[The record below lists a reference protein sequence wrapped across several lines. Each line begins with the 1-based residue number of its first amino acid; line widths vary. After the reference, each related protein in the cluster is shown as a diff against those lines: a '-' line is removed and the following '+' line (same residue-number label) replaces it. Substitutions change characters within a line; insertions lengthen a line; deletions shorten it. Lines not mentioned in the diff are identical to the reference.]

1 MNFAF
6 ASKTRII
13 ILVQAV
19 LFTLLIAFGLSGS
32 SIINIRSH
40 VQGLL
45 DMDEKV
51 IVGQPQGVR
60 SDEWAVNTLLSIGQF
75 QNNNPRVNPNLGPTP
90 KDMSVIHD
98 TGVPTGELST
108 LAKANLWGFFVFDLR
123 RALAWDWWVPV
134 FIGLN
139 GIWLLL
145 NLLFTGQTCFNFSLA
160 LLLTLAPE
168 CVVWSN
174 WPVLH
179 IGTACMAVSLA
190 ILALKSRNLITSLTL
205 AFLTGLLISWFVLQL
220 YLPRLI
226 PVALISVAT
235 YAGYCINSRVK
246 FFSKFN
252 CIFIIYTLLLAACLL
267 FDWYSRNSDGIAR
280 MLNSAYPG
288 QRRIYGGSPL
298 AEWDYNYVRGW
309 LFPVTTFR
317 DIFANFCEAQS
328 YISLLIPVSICILY
342 YAFRHYRGINYIV
355 IFNFAL
361 LIIFVVYEYIGL
373 PEIIGKLTML
383 NRSKPYRSIIGIS
396 LTTVILLAFLYKGKI
411 LSGIRH
417 KFIIF
422 ELSLVP
428 FIIFFCRRHELV
440 NSLAADY
447 RSKFICILFF
457 IIAVNFLLVYRLKYV
472 TTALL
477 LFVLPVTL
485 FWNPLTVAPS
495 HVEITIPQQIRSTGP
510 ENLKYDGRI
519 LVMGDYPLLANMFFA
534 AGLKVMNAT
543 SHYVDPYMYRNF
555 YSKFENPEQYNR
567 FDHLAVV
574 ADDAQ
579 PDISI
584 SLGGLDWIKIR
595 VNAKDY
601 DFSNLPADFAAVQQ
615 PSSKGLDSNPKLEFI
630 EQIGNFRFYR
640 IRHQ

>member
-1 MNFAF
+1 MNCAF
-6 ASKTRII
+6 TNKTRII

-19 LFTLLIAFGLSGS
+19 LFLLLLFFGISGTS
-32 SIINIRSH
+32 LINMRSH

-51 IVGQPQGVR
+51 IIGSPQGIR
-60 SDEWAVNTLLSIGQF
+60 SDEWAVNSLLSIGQF

-90 KDMSVIHD
+90 KDMSVVHD
-98 TGVPTGELST
+98 TGVPTSELST
-108 LAKANLWGFFVFDLR
+108 LAKANLWGFFAFDLR
-123 RALAWDWWVPV
+123 RALAWDWWIPV

-145 NLLFTGQTCFNFSLA
+145 NLLFPGQPCFNFSLA
-160 LLLTLAPE
+160 LLLTFAPE

-174 WPVLH
+174 WPILH
-179 IGTACMAVSLA
+179 VGTACMAVSLA
-190 ILALKSRNLITSLTL
+190 ILALKSKKLITSLTL

-235 YAGYCINSRVK
+235 YAGYCFNNRVK

-252 CIFIIYTLLLAACLL
+252 CIFIIYTLLLAACLI

-280 MLNSAYPG
+280 MLNSVYPG
-288 QRRIYGGSPL
+288 QRRIYGGLPVT
-298 AEWDYNYVRGW
+298 EWDYNYARGW
-309 LFPVTTFR
+309 LFPVTNNHELY
-317 DIFANFCEAQS
+317 ANFCEAQS
-328 YISLLIPVSICILY
+328 YISLFIPTSMCILY
-342 YAFRHYRGINYIV
+342 YAFKHFRKINYIV
-355 IFNFAL
+355 IFNFAM
-361 LIIFVVYEYIGL
+361 LILFVVYEYIGL
-373 PEIIGKLTML
+373 PEIIGKLTLL

-396 LTTVILLAFLYKGKI
+396 LTTVILLAFLYRSRI
-411 LSGIRH
+411 LSSIRY

-422 ELSLVP
+422 GLSLVP

-440 NSLAADY
+440 HTMMADY
-447 RSKFICILFF
+447 KSKFICILFF

-472 TTALL
+472 TAALL

-485 FWNPLTVAPS
+485 FWNPITIAPS
-495 HVEITIPQQIRSTGP
+495 HVRITLPQQMRSTSP

-534 AGLKVMNAT
+534 AGQKVMNAT
-543 SHYVDPYMYRNF
+543 SHYVDPYMYKNF
-555 YSKFENPEQYNR
+555 YSKSENPEQYNR

-574 ADDAQ
+574 ADEAQ
-579 PDISI
+579 PDISV

-595 VNAKDY
+595 VNARNY
-601 DFSNLPADFAAVQQ
+601 DFSSFPADYIAVQQ
-615 PSSKGLDSNPKLEFI
+615 PSSKELNSNPKLEFI
-630 EQIGNFRFYR
+630 EELGNFSFYR
-640 IRHQ
+640 IRHL